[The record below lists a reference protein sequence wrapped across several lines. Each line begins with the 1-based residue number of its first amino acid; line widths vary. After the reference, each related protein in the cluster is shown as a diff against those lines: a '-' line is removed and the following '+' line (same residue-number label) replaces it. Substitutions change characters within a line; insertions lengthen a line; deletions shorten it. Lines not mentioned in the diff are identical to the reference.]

1 MAPTGLRQRFLKLI
15 DRERRRAAA
24 CQDGEIIAKVN
35 SLIDDEIIEAL
46 YAASRAGVRVRL
58 NVRGICALRPGVP
71 GVSDRIEVV
80 SLIDR
85 FLEHSRSLLL
95 LQRRRR
101 GRLPRQRRLDDPQPG
116 QAGRAEFPIE
126 QPEPKV
132 KVLDALRAM
141 FRDTEKSRWLQADGS
156 YCRRTARA
164 DEPRFRVQE
173 ALHEQARRT
182 AAMARE
188 RTGVTFRPKSPRP
201 LEGA

>member
-24 CQDGEIIAKVN
+24 GQDGEIIAKVN
-35 SLIDDEIIEAL
+35 SLTDDEIIEAL

-80 SLIDR
+80 SVIDR
-85 FLEHSRSLLL
+85 FLEHSRIYYFFNGGDEDVYLASADWMT
-95 LQRRRR
+95 RN
-101 GRLPRQRRLDDPQPG
+101 LDK
-116 QAGRAEFPIE
+116 RAELMFPIE

-156 YCRRTARA
+156 YCRRTAHA